1 MSEIQINGIDLIPIQ
16 APELNQTGYAQNLS
30 ETFENINKNFVTLA
44 NYDFIKG
51 ESGNSVDIK
60 EALFYD
66 ENGNF
71 TKYGEML
78 VSYFETKYPD
88 TYDRTIILPDGT
100 ELSLFDNFTPE
111 KAGKLYLMVDVQNN
125 TTEEYTAFSSLYYV
139 FLDGRFSNE
148 KIGYANQ
155 IHYDGLEDLSCILV
169 YDKDI
174 NGFKSLE
181 NSFPTI
187 YYENNIGL
195 CWKVNG
201 NNTGIPVQGI
211 PGKNGKDARFYFV
224 ECESDSNDTE
234 FEKKSAVTNIY
245 QYPGSI
251 SIEDI
256 EDIAEY
262 DNCSAMIIIRR
273 SNEKNSLYFG
283 ILGIENNKLYAH
295 YNTGAEITDTLE
307 ITNFINILKSVNL
320 TSENANPLRGL
331 FIPMENENAENKQA
345 AHLIAASSITNNVDD
360 TTSGKNADIIFA
372 GVDDINEFNPA
383 LSNKNFLVEK
393 YLYLKVD
400 ISNDL
405 FDIDDSSFSY
415 NIINSLKTQLE
426 NNNKGSCIL
435 KYKLS
440 KALYDYNDF
449 PDDSKQFG
457 NDNKND
463 SSKLNFDY
471 YINFEGNNKTSN
483 DSKDS
488 FSDKFLNKIESGI
501 YCWELCDV
509 HHDFDAD
516 IYGHSNVIAYGT
528 DISKYFKYVFT
539 TTINPNIGTD
549 FTWFN
554 GLQLCNEYIIEADVW
569 QSGSDVITKGATP
582 SMTYTIYGWGK
593 MSEQTL
599 FSFVK
604 FVPMINN
611 DFKADEDTSLNIG
624 YNINIT
630 GDQNDTVRNVTV
642 SGAINCEEMK
652 VSDIISGNEIENVY
666 TKNEIVGDN
675 GLKIGRRYKSSRY
688 NLEVK
693 DNGDTSLNGLFT
705 VRDVKCA
712 NNINSKSIKTSST
725 ASFKDIDVYSG
736 TETLLSIKPYY
747 SGYSNVIQIPVAPPV
762 VEIPGG
768 ESQTRGAEQ
777 EYTDEQQP
785 STPGN
790 PDSVLA
796 PVHELNID
804 ANSIRSININRS
816 SKSSVITNNVT
827 TINTDNAGMIV
838 SNIDA
843 SSGQLCYYNVNA
855 KDSFTNTTDNVL
867 NFNSKNTDDIGS
879 VNIESEIPLTYI
891 YKNNDILD
899 VDSLLKSDNLLINE
913 SYENS
918 RFNTTEPAS
927 ELNGTHEYDNS
938 VIYSITMSKKN
949 SGNYSSYEF
958 DSNENIILNFGY
970 YMFLVNLYAERSFGN
985 WPVLQTSINGEYPS
999 YLKFHVYYN
1008 IDGNEKKIC
1017 ESTYIEFESYRDD
1030 PGEEDGTLNTNIW
1043 TGVDVNGKILKKSYK
1058 KQNRYQGFV
1067 VKPSTITINDESVLS
1082 DIKEAYNSGN
1092 KIDIYAKADIRL
1104 SFKTKENMFDNPIG
1118 GLQVT
1123 RLVPI
1128 NLVDNDNIYTINSD
1142 YTYSDVDK
1150 FGDKIYSAYNFLYDN
1165 DTSNNDNEYAAIRCK
1180 WGETA
1185 NNYTHPLNWSINS
1198 NAPIVASNLTYKVCK
1213 TISKDN
1219 INSTTICEDGVV
1231 IRSHGY
1237 VFGIGYHESDNGS
1250 GPCLFMKGP
1259 NDTKIKYKE
1268 MTTLFN

>member
-1 MSEIQINGIDLIPIQ
+1 MSEIQINGIDLIPIK
-16 APELNQTGYAQNLS
+16 APELNQTEYAQNLS
-30 ETFENINKNFVTLA
+30 ETFENINKNFATLA

-66 ENGNF
+66 ENGDL
-71 TKYGEML
+71 TEYGEML
-78 VSYFETKYPD
+78 ISYFETKYPD

-111 KAGKLYLMVDVQNN
+111 KAGKLYLMVDVQND

-148 KIGYANQ
+148 KIGYADQ

-224 ECESDSNDTE
+224 ECEYDSNDTE
-234 FEKKSAVTNIY
+234 FEKKSVVTDIY
-245 QYPGSI
+245 QYPSAI

-262 DNCSAMIIIRR
+262 DNCSSMILIKR
-273 SNEKNSLYFG
+273 SKEKNSLYFG
-283 ILGIENNKLYAH
+283 ILGVEDNKLYAY

-307 ITNFINILKSVNL
+307 LTNFINILKSINI

-331 FIPMENENAENKQA
+331 FIPMENENAKNKQS
-345 AHLIAASSITNNVDD
+345 AHIIAASSITNNVDD
-360 TTSGKNADIIFA
+360 TTSGKNTDVIFA
-372 GVDDINEFNPA
+372 GVDDINEFNPT

-393 YLYLKVD
+393 YLYLKVN

-415 NIINSLKTQLE
+415 NIINSLKTQLG
-426 NNNKGSCIL
+426 NDNKGSCIL

-457 NDNKND
+457 NDNEND

-471 YINFEGNNKTSN
+471 YINSEGDNKTSN
-483 DSKDS
+483 DSRDS
-488 FSDKFLNKIESGI
+488 FSDKFLSKIKSGI
-501 YCWELCDV
+501 YCWELCDIQ
-509 HHDFDAD
+509 HDFDAD
-516 IYGHSNVIAYGT
+516 IYGQSNAITYGT

-539 TTINPNIGTD
+539 STMNPNIGTD
-549 FTWFN
+549 FAWFN
-554 GLQLCNEYIIEADVW
+554 GLQLCNEYIIETDVW
-569 QSGSDVITKGATP
+569 QSGSGIITKSATS

-593 MSEQTL
+593 MSEQSL

-630 GDQNDTVRNVTV
+630 GDQNDTVRNATV
-642 SGAINCEEMK
+642 SGAINCEELK
-652 VSDIISGNEIENVY
+652 VSDIISGKEIESVY
-666 TKNEIVGDN
+666 TKNEIVGDD
-675 GLKIGRRYKSSRY
+675 GLKIGRRDKSSRY

-693 DNGDTSLNGLFT
+693 DNGDTSMNGLFT

-712 NNINSKSIKTSST
+712 NNINSKSIKTTST

-747 SGYSNVIQIPVAPPV
+747 SGYSNVIKKPVSPPV
-762 VEIPGG
+762 VEIPGD
-768 ESQTRGAEQ
+768 ESQTRGEEQ
-777 EYTDEQQP
+777 PYSNPD
-785 STPGN
+785 TPG
-790 PDSVLA
+790 SVLA

-843 SSGQLCYYNVNA
+843 SSGQLCYYNTNDDF
-855 KDSFTNTTDNVL
+855 KNTTDNIL
-867 NFNSKNTDDIGS
+867 NFNGKNINDNIG

-899 VDSLLKSDNLLINE
+899 VDSLLKTDNLLINE

-918 RFNTTEPAS
+918 RFNTTEPS
-927 ELNGTHEYDNS
+927 TEVNGTHKSDNS
-938 VIYSITMSKKN
+938 IIYSITLSKKN

-958 DSNENIILNFGY
+958 DSNKNIILNFGY
-970 YMFLVNLYAERSFGN
+970 YMFLVNLHSERSFGN
-985 WPVLQTSINGEYPS
+985 WPVLQTSINDEYPS
-999 YLKFHVYYN
+999 YLKFHVYYK
-1008 IDGNEKKIC
+1008 IDGDEKEIY
-1017 ESTYIEFESYRDD
+1017 ESSKIEFESYMDD
-1030 PGEEDGTLNTNIW
+1030 SNEEDGTLNTNIW
-1043 TGVDVNGKILKKSYK
+1043 TGVDINGKILKKSYK

-1067 VKPSTITINDESVLS
+1067 VKPSTITISDSSVLN
-1082 DIKEAYNSGN
+1082 DIAEAYNSDN
-1092 KIDIYAKADIRL
+1092 KIDIYVKADIRL
-1104 SFKTKENMFDNPIG
+1104 SFKTKENVFNKPIG
-1118 GLQVT
+1118 GLQIT

-1128 NLVDNDNIYTINSD
+1128 NLVDNDKIYKIKSN
-1142 YTYSDVDK
+1142 YTYSEVDK

-1180 WGETA
+1180 WGENV
-1185 NNYTHPLNWSINS
+1185 NNCVHPLNWSINS

-1213 TISKDN
+1213 TISAYD

-1231 IRSHGY
+1231 IRSHSY
-1237 VFGIGYHESDNGS
+1237 VFGIGYHESDNES
-1250 GPCLFMKGP
+1250 WPCLFMKGP
-1259 NDTKIKYKE
+1259 GPDDKEIKYKKLTE
-1268 MTTLFN
+1268 LFD